1 VKDRRQS
8 LLAFRC
14 VRFLVTVLG
23 HCFFE
28 LLVDVGA
35 KGDGDSI
42 SGEVFEDAGREDF
55 NGLFG
60 FERLEP
66 LVRQIR
72 NGGVRTLT

>member
-1 VKDRRQS
+1 
-8 LLAFRC
+8 
-14 VRFLVTVLG
+14 
-23 HCFFE
+23 
-28 LLVDVGA
+28 VDVGA